1 MHGYQ
6 SFGKS
11 FYHQLDYLGRD
22 FEVFAPDLKGFGQN
36 TDMKYPYSLDEYI
49 LEVREYMDKNG
60 ITNPDVVAH
69 SFGGRI
75 VLKGVATK
83 KLQFNKLVLTGC
95 AGLKG
100 KTTLKKAV
108 KKTAFR
114 VLKPFFN
121 KESLKMCYSKDYLAL
136 SPVMRESFKLIVNE
150 YLDCY
155 LSEIENKTLI
165 IHGKRDKEVPI
176 YLAKKLNLGIKNSE
190 LSIYDGVGHFCFL
203 EKPIKFSTE
212 VKEFL
217 LS

>member
-36 TDMKYPYSLDEYI
+36 ADMEYPYSLDEYI

-60 ITNPDVVAH
+60 IVNPSVVAH

-83 KLQFNKLVLTGC
+83 KLNFNKLVLTGC

-108 KKTAFR
+108 KKTAFKM
-114 VLKPFFN
+114 LKPFFD
-121 KESLKMCYSKDYLAL
+121 KDRLKAFYSKEYLAL

-155 LSEIENKTLI
+155 LNKIQNPTLI
-165 IHGKRDKEVPI
+165 IHGNKDKEVPL
-176 YLAKKLNLGIKNSE
+176 YLAKKLNLGIEKSLLN
-190 LSIYDGVGHFCFL
+190 IYDGSGHFCFL
-203 EKPIKFSTE
+203 DKPIKFSME